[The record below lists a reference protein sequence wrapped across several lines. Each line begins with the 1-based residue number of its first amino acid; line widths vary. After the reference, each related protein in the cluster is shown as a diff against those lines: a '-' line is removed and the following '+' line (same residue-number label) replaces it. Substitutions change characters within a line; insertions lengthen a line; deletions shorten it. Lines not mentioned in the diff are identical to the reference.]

1 MFKPRETMIV
11 LFFLGMLHLSHT
23 DPILAEKTKGDY
35 PDANKVMMK
44 LPQTYML
51 QSLGNFTNIICGY
64 QEFYTLTKGKETFRM
79 YDFFLRYTD
88 GHSFHQPYYV
98 KDVQNYIIDLGTLP
112 DPSYPPTAA
121 REILFSDMRSCMVI
135 KNPKN
140 PKVCNLMVTKDRFF
154 NTSRK
159 MPQKIPKALRI
170 TGVQL
175 YHQRLPLPRKKENK
189 NPMKI

>member
-1 MFKPRETMIV
+1 MFRPQDRMIV
-11 LFFLGMLHLSHT
+11 FFLGLLFFSRS
-23 DPILAEKTKGDY
+23 DVVLAEETKGDY

-51 QSLGNFTNIICGY
+51 QSLGKFTNIICGY
-64 QEFYTLTKGKETFRM
+64 QEFYTLTEGKETFRM

-98 KDVQNYIIDLGTLP
+98 KDVQNYIINLSTLP
-112 DPSYPPTAA
+112 EPSYPPTAA

-140 PKVCNLMVTKDRFF
+140 PKVCNLMVTKEEFS
-154 NTSRK
+154 TPPGKCLRK
-159 MPQKIPKALRI
+159 FKRHCGSPAFHYTINDCP
-170 TGVQL
+170 
-175 YHQRLPLPRKKENK
+175 YPEKKTQ
-189 NPMKI
+189 